1 VSRDGT
7 AFSPVESGVVSMADT
22 PELAR
27 VVVFRHGPAE
37 TRDPARW
44 PDDALRPLSRKGAE
58 QTRRTA
64 RGLIAQLGSVTRLA
78 SSPAARAR
86 STAEILGRALD
97 PPRRP
102 QLWPELGI
110 GAPASGI
117 LSRLRPELGVGR
129 TVVLVGHDP
138 TLSEFLGLALA
149 GESIEFARLTKAGA
163 GCVEFPRTVRPGSGR
178 LLWLLTRKQLAG
190 ATG

>member
-1 VSRDGT
+1 VADEPDG
-7 AFSPVESGVVSMADT
+7 
-22 PELAR
+22 AR

-44 PDDALRPLSRKGAE
+44 PDDGLRPLSRKGAE
-58 QTRRTA
+58 QTRRTV
-64 RGLIAQLGSVTRLA
+64 RGLVDQVGAVARLA
-78 SSPAARAR
+78 SSPAVRAR
-86 STAEILGRALD
+86 STAEILGRALE

-102 QLWPELGI
+102 QLWPELDLGTT
-110 GAPASGI
+110 AVGI
-117 LSRLRPELGVGR
+117 LPRLRSEMGVGK

-163 GCVEFPRTVRPGSGR
+163 ACVEFPRTVRPGAGR

-190 ATG
+190 AGD

>member
-1 VSRDGT
+1 MVDG
-7 AFSPVESGVVSMADT
+7 
-22 PELAR
+22 PENAR

-44 PDDALRPLSRKGAE
+44 PDDGLRPLSRKGTE
-58 QTRRTA
+58 QTRRTV
-64 RGLIAQLGSVTRLA
+64 RGLVDQVGTVTRLA
-78 SSPAARAR
+78 TSPAARAR

-102 QLWPELGI
+102 QLWPELDI
-110 GAPASGI
+110 GSGAAG
-117 LSRLRPELGVGR
+117 LLARVRPELSVGT

-163 GCVEFPRTVRPGSGR
+163 ACVEFPRSVRAGSAR

-190 ATG
+190 AGD

>member
-1 VSRDGT
+1 V
-7 AFSPVESGVVSMADT
+7 AE
-22 PELAR
+22 ELDSAR

-44 PDDALRPLSRKGAE
+44 PDDGLRPLSRKGAE

-64 RGLIAQLGSVTRLA
+64 RGLVRQVGDVSRIA
-78 SSPAARAR
+78 SSPAVRAH

-102 QLWPELGI
+102 QLWPELDI
-110 GAPASGI
+110 GTSAVGI
-117 LSRLRPELGVGR
+117 LPRLRPELGVGK

-149 GESIEFARLTKAGA
+149 GESVEFARLTKAGA
-163 GCVEFPRTVRPGSGR
+163 ACVEFPRSVRPGSGR

-190 ATG
+190 GAD